1 MTILFPTAA
10 LQTQGV
16 KSHGLSRDHV
26 DGQRMLQKVHKKEVY
41 GEDHVDHEGPLE
53 DHKKDPEVQS
63 VQQSLEKVLGSRGG
77 KPFGDLH

>member
-1 MTILFPTAA
+1 MRILVPTVV
-10 LQTQGV
+10 LQTQGA
-16 KSHGLSRDHV
+16 KNHGLSSAN
-26 DGQRMLQKVHKKEVY
+26 GQSMPQMVHKMEVY